1 MEVKS
6 VLAHLLSRFNIKVI
20 PKTPVPIKIVQKGFN
35 LSVKGGFW
43 MGLEKRNT

>member
-1 MEVKS
+1 MEAKS
-6 VLAHLLSRFNIKVI
+6 LLAHLLSHFNIKAV
-20 PKTPVPIKIVQKGFN
+20 PKTPVPIRIVQKGFT